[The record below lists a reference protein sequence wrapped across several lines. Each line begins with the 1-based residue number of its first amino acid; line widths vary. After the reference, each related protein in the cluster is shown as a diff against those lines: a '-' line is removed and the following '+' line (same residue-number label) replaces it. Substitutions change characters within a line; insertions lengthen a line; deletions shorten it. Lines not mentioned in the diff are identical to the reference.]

1 MDHTRSFTDRIE
13 ETLIAVILGLMT
25 ALTFANVVARYAFAS
40 NILWALEMTV
50 FLFAWLVL
58 LGAAY
63 AVKKGTHLGV
73 DLVVNM
79 LDRGARKVIALAAV
93 AVCLAFAFLM
103 LKGSWDYWAN
113 FANLPATEGRWFPT
127 GLEENFREKG
137 WYETNDTPMP
147 GILAWMKD
155 VFNEGEAYEKIPRF
169 LPYFVLPLSGALILV
184 RFVQS
189 TIAIFNGTMDRLVA
203 SHEVEEE
210 LAELEAK
217 NEAKNAE
224 AK

>member
-1 MDHTRSFTDRIE
+1 MDHTRSFTDSIE

-79 LDRGARKVIALAAV
+79 LDRGARKVMALAAV
-93 AVCLAFAFLM
+93 TVCLAFAFLM
-103 LKGSWDYWAN
+103 MKGSWDYWAN

-127 GLEENFREKG
+127 GLEERVVRALDAVAGHEAVGRVVQFDVAAVDHRVAHR
-137 WYETNDTPMP
+137 
-147 GILAWMKD
+147 LA
-155 VFNEGEAYEKIPRF
+155 VEGEVVQVDAF
-169 LPYFVLPLSGALILV
+169 GVGVLDTAVVDAAAHDAVEGHAAMVRVLDRAIADAQPLDSRAGGALRV
-184 RFVQS
+184 
-189 TIAIFNGTMDRLVA
+189 
-203 SHEVEEE
+203 
-210 LAELEAK
+210 
-217 NEAKNAE
+217 
-224 AK
+224 

>member
-79 LDRGARKVIALAAV
+79 LDRGARKVMALAAV
-93 AVCLAFAFLM
+93 TVCLAFAFLM
-103 LKGSWDYWAN
+103 MKGSWDYWAN

-147 GILAWMKD
+147 GFLAWMKD

-217 NEAKNAE
+217 NAE

>member
-79 LDRGARKVIALAAV
+79 LDRGARKVMALAAV

-103 LKGSWDYWAN
+103 MKGSWDYWAKFRKPAGN
-113 FANLPATEGRWFPT
+113 RRTLVPNRVGRKLPG
-127 GLEENFREKG
+127 KG
-137 WYETNDTPMP
+137 
-147 GILAWMKD
+147 
-155 VFNEGEAYEKIPRF
+155 
-169 LPYFVLPLSGALILV
+169 LV
-184 RFVQS
+184 RNQRHPHARHS
-189 TIAIFNGTMDRLVA
+189 YMDERRL
-203 SHEVEEE
+203 
-210 LAELEAK
+210 
-217 NEAKNAE
+217 
-224 AK
+224 

>member
-113 FANLPATEGRWFPT
+113 FANL
-127 GLEENFREKG
+127 L
-137 WYETNDTPMP
+137 
-147 GILAWMKD
+147 
-155 VFNEGEAYEKIPRF
+155 
-169 LPYFVLPLSGALILV
+169 
-184 RFVQS
+184 
-189 TIAIFNGTMDRLVA
+189 
-203 SHEVEEE
+203 
-210 LAELEAK
+210 
-217 NEAKNAE
+217 
-224 AK
+224 